1 MKSNFLQITMLF
13 IIYMLGIY
21 GIIITDGII
30 IGLNLYKI
38 PETNLNF
45 LQLVVSSLTILASVL
60 TYNLLIEVMI
70 SRNDFK
76 NLIYDKYVY
85 KPLIKLTYFGVLI
98 TILTSIT
105 SKTLLDVVMVTQF
118 ILTIFNTILIIWKR

>member
-1 MKSNFLQITMLF
+1 MLF